1 MVFEIVKLTGGALVG
16 TVCAS
21 TTNKIFKILGV
32 NQGIGGKIGCAITDG
47 IVWVMTAGSTIRL
60 IKYTKDLIDRLQERE
75 EEEEEEEDDI
85 NIYVD
90 NAVGKWAEVI
100 KSQLYEAFNNNMNK
114 GLDDYFT
121 GSEDLGI

>member
-32 NQGIGGKIGCAITDG
+32 DRSIGGKIGCAITDG
-47 IVWVMTAGSTIRL
+47 IVWVITAGSTIRL
-60 IKYTKDLIDRLQERE
+60 IRYTKDLIDRLQEK
-75 EEEEEEEDDI
+75 EEEEEDDI
-85 NIYVD
+85 NVYVD
-90 NAVGKWAEVI
+90 NAVGRWAEVI